1 MENKITRTFHPV
13 GQGAFYSER
22 INEFNFVYDCGSS
35 SNKEGREKVVSQSFD
50 KDDVIDLL
58 AISHFDEDH
67 INLIPVLKNTV
78 KKIKAVIFPLM
89 SPEQKAYILSSYE
102 DSSLYEIVLAPQ
114 RYFEDAK
121 IIWVN
126 PADPETIDY
135 QNDPSHLEALQPRS
149 DGSKEIEIESGRII
163 CAEKSIEWGYIP
175 YNYDNEE
182 RNKKIKELFAITFK
196 GNNKFNIN
204 DIAGS
209 LSDRKIR
216 TKLRGIYEIVGGT
229 NENSLLM
236 YSGPL
241 RRKND
246 YIKCLLRLFFGY
258 FPWPYTDAAGC
269 LYTGDAT
276 INNDV
281 LPWIGMIK
289 SRYPVGTIQIPH
301 HGSLNSFNKAL
312 LRNGPFHCVISAGQN
327 NGYKHP
333 SCKVLEDIL
342 LQDMYPI
349 VVTDDATTGFIEYI
363 VHK

>member
-1 MENKITRTFHPV
+1 MSNKITRTFHPV

-22 INEFNFVYDCGSS
+22 INDFNFVYDCGSS
-35 SNKEGREKVVSQSFD
+35 SNKVGREKVVRQSFD

-67 INLIPVLKNTV
+67 INLIPILKNTV

-89 SPEQKAYILSSYE
+89 SSEQKAYVLSAYE
-102 DSSLYEIVLAPQ
+102 NSSLYEIVLDPQ
-114 RYFEDAK
+114 RYFKNAK

-126 PADPETIDY
+126 PADAETIEQ
-135 QNDPSHLEALQPRS
+135 QNEPLYLENLQLQS
-149 DGSKEIEIESGRII
+149 NDSIEIESGRII
-163 CAEKSIEWGYIP
+163 HAEKSIEWGYIP
-175 YNYDNEE
+175 YNHDNKE
-182 RNKKIKELFAITFK
+182 RNQKIKELFAITFK
-196 GNNKFNIN
+196 DDDKFNIK

-209 LSDRKIR
+209 LSDREIR
-216 TKLRGIYEIVGGT
+216 KKLRSIYEIVGGT
-229 NENSLLM
+229 NKNSLLM

-241 RRKND
+241 GRKYD
-246 YIKCLLRLFFGY
+246 YIKCFFRHFYGY
-258 FPWPYTDAAGC
+258 FPYSYTDAAGC

-276 INNDV
+276 INKDV

-312 LRNGPFHCVISAGQN
+312 LQNGPFHCVISAGQN
-327 NGYKHP
+327 NRYKHP

-342 LQDMYPI
+342 LRDMYPI

-363 VHK
+363 VHE

>member
-1 MENKITRTFHPV
+1 MTNITRTFHPV

-22 INEFNFVYDCGSS
+22 INGFNFVYDCGSS
-35 SNKEGREKVVSQSFD
+35 SNKEEREKVVSQSFD

-67 INLIPVLKNTV
+67 INLIPVLKNKV
-78 KKIKAVIFPLM
+78 KQIKAVIFPLM
-89 SPEQKAYILSSYE
+89 SSEQKAYILSTYE
-102 DSSLYEIVLAPQ
+102 DSSLYEIVLDPQ

-126 PADPETIDY
+126 PANPETIDR
-135 QNDPSHLEALQPRS
+135 QNEPLYLGDLQPQS
-149 DGSKEIEIESGRII
+149 DGSTEIESGRII
-163 CAEKSIEWGYIP
+163 HIRGSAKWIYIP
-175 YNYDNEE
+175 YNYDNRE
-182 RNKKIKELFAITFK
+182 RNKKLKELFAITFK
-196 GNNKFNIN
+196 YNSRFNID

-216 TKLRGIYEIVGGT
+216 TKLRGIYKIVGGT

-241 RRKND
+241 ERKND
-246 YIKCLLRLFFGY
+246 YIECLFRHFYGY
-258 FPWPYTDAAGC
+258 YPWLYTNAAGC
-269 LYTGDAT
+269 LYTGDVT
-276 INNDV
+276 INDDV
-281 LPWIGMIK
+281 LPWIDMIK
-289 SRYPVGTIQIPH
+289 NRYPVGTIQIPH

-342 LQDMYPI
+342 LRDMYPI

-363 VHK
+363 IHK